1 MAKDGTQYKGLI
13 CANVLISQT
22 KRHTQIVKYFKG
34 HFDPTGQ
41 LVSLPAANKKCGRFT
56 HAALS
61 VLLTTLF
68 FSSTLLAAENDN
80 QKPLRLWVA
89 NTATET
95 GLIPELIKDYNKEYP
110 DARIELNIAGAIA
123 VLEQGQQGNADLIIT
138 HYPAGE
144 ELFVKQGYGE
154 SSTKIMYNEFVILGP
169 RKAQPKP
176 PITIKDPLDLLRW
189 IAREQL
195 PFITPGKRSGTYR
208 KLDELWTLSGID
220 PDWVGYEIS
229 GVSAAAALQNAATFE
244 TYAFADLGTYL
255 VNREQVGQILVPFF
269 RDHITLRN
277 DYSAIVVSD
286 RLFPGT
292 NKALAQSFL
301 DYLVSDAGQQKIA
314 AFGRQKYGTQIYTPA
329 AHLDEGLKT
338 ARAQQ
343 QLAQKIFMLKI
354 LGGLLLLLAITIIVV
369 TWLFNRVRSLEQKR
383 RLSEERFQLAVNG
396 SNDGIWD
403 WNIDTGAVYFSPR
416 LNNMLGI
423 TNKHQAISNPLDI
436 WKQRLHPKDRDATL
450 EKIDKYLQD
459 NQRKLF
465 MSEHRIKRA
474 DGNYIWVLLR
484 AKAIRNNE
492 GKAIRMSG
500 SISDIDHRKQQEAK
514 IKYQALH
521 DTLTGLPNRT
531 LLMDS
536 LQRAVNS
543 ASRRQGSLAF
553 IIMDLDR
560 FKEIN
565 DTLGHQVGDEVLQKA
580 ADRLQRILRK
590 TDIVVR
596 LGGDEFAVLLPVGD
610 QIYAK
615 HVAEKILLAFNKVFE
630 LDRHDLYIGCSM
642 GIALFP
648 EHGRNIQTLIR
659 HADVAMYAAKRA
671 NSGYAMY
678 DIEEDPHSL
687 RRLALEKDL
696 REAIDN
702 DSLELYYQPKVNLG
716 TKTIVGVEA
725 LIRWNHPT
733 KDWIP
738 PDELIP
744 IAEQTGLIKP
754 LLTWVLE
761 KSFSQLTHWRK
772 NNLNLTL
779 SVNISVWNLQDP
791 LLVDTLR
798 TKLCEWNIPPSSVEL
813 EITESAMMADPER
826 AMKVLDVLNKMGVR
840 LAVDDFGTGFSS
852 LAYLKRLPVNTLKID
867 KSFVMSMTGDNDDA
881 TIVRSTIDLA
891 HNLKLDVVAEGV
903 EDKAV
908 IEQLTTLGCETAQG
922 HYISHPLS
930 ADSLTKWMHESDWG
944 LDNASR
950 TLDKYHPTGSYKTH

>member
-1 MAKDGTQYKGLI
+1 M
-13 CANVLISQT
+13 
-22 KRHTQIVKYFKG
+22 KYFKG
-34 HFDPTGQ
+34 HFDLAGQ
-41 LVSLPAANKKCGRFT
+41 LASLVTTNKECGWLV
-56 HAALS
+56 HAVLS
-61 VLLTTLF
+61 VLVTTLF
-68 FSSTLLAAENDN
+68 FSSTLIAANNNN
-80 QKPLRLWVA
+80 QKQLRLWVA

-95 GLIPELIKDYNKEYP
+95 GLMAELIKDYNREHP
-110 DARIELNIAGAIA
+110 DTHIKLNIAGAIT
-123 VLEQGQQGNADLIIT
+123 VLEEGQRGNADLIIT
-138 HYPAGE
+138 HHPAGE
-144 ELFVKQGYGE
+144 ELFVEQGYGE
-154 SSTKIMYNEFVILGP
+154 ASTRVMYNEFVILGP
-169 RKAQPKP
+169 REAQPKP
-176 PITIKDPLDLLRW
+176 PATIKDPVGLLRW
-189 IAREQL
+189 IAQEEL
-195 PFITPGKRSGTYR
+195 PFIAPSKRSGTYR
-208 KLDELWTLSGID
+208 KLDELWTLSNID

-229 GVSAAAALQNAATFE
+229 GVSSAAAIQNAAIFE
-244 TYAFADLGTYL
+244 AYAFADLGTYL
-255 VNREQVGQILVPFF
+255 VNRKTVGEVLVPLS

-277 DYSAIVVSD
+277 YYSAIVVSD
-286 RLFPGT
+286 RLFPDT
-292 NKALAQSFL
+292 NKTLAQSFL

-314 AFGRQKYGTQIYTPA
+314 AFGLQKYGTQIYTPA
-329 AHLDEGLKT
+329 AHLDEGLKVI
-338 ARAQQ
+338 RAQQ
-343 QLAQKIFMLKI
+343 KLAQKIFMLRI
-354 LGGLLLLLAITIIVV
+354 LGGLLLLLTVAIVIV
-369 TWLFNRVRSLEQKR
+369 TWLFNRVRGLEQKR

-403 WNIDTGAVYFSPR
+403 WDIKKGTVYFSPR

-436 WKQRLHPKDRDATL
+436 WKQRTHPEDRDAAL
-450 EKIDKYLQD
+450 EKIKKYLRHSQ
-459 NQRKLF
+459 QGLF
-465 MSEHRIKRA
+465 VSEHRMRRP
-474 DGNYIWVLLR
+474 DGSYIWVLLR
-484 AKAIRNNE
+484 AKAIRDNE
-492 GKAIRMSG
+492 GKAIRISG

-514 IKYQALH
+514 LQYQALH

-531 LLMDS
+531 LLMDRL
-536 LQRAVNS
+536 LQSINS
-543 ASRRQGSLAF
+543 ANRRQGSLAL

-580 ADRLQRILRK
+580 ADRLRRILRK

-610 QIYAK
+610 KIYAK

-648 EHGRNIQTLIR
+648 ENGRNIQTLIR

-678 DIEEDPHSL
+678 NIEEDPHSL

-702 DSLELYYQPKVNLG
+702 DSLELYYQPKIDLG
-716 TKTIVGVEA
+716 TKTISGVEA
-725 LIRWNHPT
+725 LVRWNHPT
-733 KDWIP
+733 KNWIP

-772 NNLNLTL
+772 DNLNLTL

-826 AMKVLDVLNKMGVR
+826 AMKVLGTLSNMGIC

-852 LAYLKRLPVNTLKID
+852 LAYLKRLPVDTLKID
-867 KSFVMSMTGDNDDA
+867 KSFVMNMAGDNDDV

-891 HNLKLDVVAEGV
+891 HNLKLHVVAEGV

-908 IEQLTTLGCETAQG
+908 IDQLTALGCETAQG

-930 ADSLTKWMHESDWG
+930 ADSLTKWMHESVWG
-944 LDNASR
+944 LDNSSR
-950 TLDKYHPTGSYKTH
+950 TLSKYHPTGSYKTH